1 MESFFVDIGFLPSR
15 AAEYAD
21 IIQATRRADLCD
33 WIRTAKDINQPQA
46 DMIFNNLENKDCHSG
61 GSFNS
66 AMRIA
71 QYVFKHGYEALAADA
86 IHWNKLD
93 VYQIETARRAVFELA
108 RTRPTSDIPQV
119 VIYDRCIKASLGE
132 DWRTSTTM
140 TDLAIRNAAAR
151 ALDMVRFF
159 NTSS

>member
-1 MESFFVDIGFLPSR
+1 MESFFVNIGFLPSR

-21 IIQATRRADLCD
+21 VIQATQRAEMCD
-33 WIRTAKDINQPQA
+33 WIRTTKDIHQPQA
-46 DMIFNNLENKDCHSG
+46 DVIFNKLTNKDCHHG
-61 GSFNS
+61 GSFIS

-71 QYVFKHGYEALAADA
+71 QYVFKHGYESLAADA

-108 RTRPTSDIPQV
+108 RGRERSDIPQV
-119 VIYDRCIKASLGE
+119 VIYDRCVKASLGE
-132 DWRTSTTM
+132 DWRTSTTIA
-140 TDLAIRNAAAR
+140 DLAIRNAAAR

>member
-1 MESFFVDIGFLPSR
+1 MESFFLSLGFSPSR

-21 IIQATRRADLCD
+21 VIQATQRAELCD
-33 WIRTAKDINQPQA
+33 WLRAAKELHDDQM
-46 DMIFNNLENKDCHSG
+46 DTIFNKLTNKDYHSG
-61 GSFNS
+61 GSFSS
-66 AMRIA
+66 AVRMA
-71 QYVFKHGYEALAADA
+71 QYVFKHGYESLAADA

>member
-1 MESFFVDIGFLPSR
+1 MDSFFIDLGFTPTR
-15 AAEYAD
+15 ASEYIDA
-21 IIQATRRADLCD
+21 IQATRRAELCD
-33 WIRTAKDINQPQA
+33 WLRTAKELHEDQM
-46 DMIFNNLENKDCHSG
+46 DVIFSKMHDKERHSG
-61 GSFNS
+61 GSFSS
-66 AMRIA
+66 AVRMA
-71 QYVFKHGYEALAADA
+71 QYVFKHGYESLAADA